1 MSRARLLANPV
12 GADFEVVGRIILA
25 AWLKS
30 LPDIEGDALTPI
42 DANEIS
48 AALTNILNIE
58 VEAVVDQSNK
68 IHVVVPRIPTTI
80 TTKAK
85 LIDYLHNK
93 YSDSTKDN
101 DHDNPFNPRN
111 DNKHGSGD
119 KFPKKRTYASDFGD
133 AALFGCGR

>member
-1 MSRARLLANPV
+1 MSRARLLANPA
-12 GADFEVVGRIILA
+12 GADFEAVGRIILA
-25 AWLKS
+25 AWLES

-58 VEAVVDQSNK
+58 VEAVVDQPNK
-68 IHVVVPRIPTTI
+68 IHVVVPQIPATI

-93 YSDSTKDN
+93 YDDSTKNN
-101 DHDNPFNPRN
+101 DHDNPFNPNN
-111 DNKHGSGD
+111 DTKHGSGAR
-119 KFPKKRTYASDFGD
+119 FPKRRTYAGDFGD